1 MNTNK
6 LTYIKFK
13 YANFFIQQGLDSARS
28 VEIDKALKPAIR
40 KDDTSHLEALD
51 LSSFEK
57 SLVIKAFTNI

>member
-6 LTYIKFK
+6 LTYTKFK
-13 YANFFIQQGLDSARS
+13 YANFFIQQGLDRTRS
-28 VEIDKALKPAIR
+28 VDIDKAIKPAIR
-40 KDDTSHLEALD
+40 KNDTSHLEALD